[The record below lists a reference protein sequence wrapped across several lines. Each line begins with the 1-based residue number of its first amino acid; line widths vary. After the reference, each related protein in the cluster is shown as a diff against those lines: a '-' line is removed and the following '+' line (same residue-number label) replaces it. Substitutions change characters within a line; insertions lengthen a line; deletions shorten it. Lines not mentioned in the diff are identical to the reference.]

1 MKILYIAYASSP
13 YGGSEEAVGWNLPLA
28 MSQNIDNDVHLITKI
43 EQKEAIEDYSSKHPE
58 LRLHVYYCDIPSF
71 YKKVY
76 KGYLY
81 PGRHGI
87 WLKRVAP
94 IVHDLD
100 GRYHFD
106 VIHQIAPVEF
116 RSLIELGKT
125 DAVKVSGP
133 QGGAEYAP
141 KPLKKYLRPAAL
153 FEMIRR
159 CSNWLIIHKPS
170 FRKAYRSFDMHLF
183 ANKESRQYFIDHG
196 IDASNDIV
204 KTEVGCWPEAWRE
217 HQRTDHEVPH
227 ILYVGRYIP
236 RKGVE
241 LLLDACA
248 VLKEQGFTKYEL
260 RMCGWGHLKQKLR
273 DEVAQRDLMNNV
285 TVLGKIPYTEM
296 AEQYAWA
303 DFFVMPSVREATG
316 VVLAEAMQNGLGVVT
331 FNQAG
336 ATIALNDKVCN
347 YVKTRDGAKGFAQA
361 MREWSEHPEM
371 RPDMQNIKAC
381 FESLTW
387 SRRAEYYM
395 RLYEKLIN
403 GKHEEKA

>member
-28 MSQNIDNDVHLITKI
+28 MSQNLDNDVHLITKI

-58 LRLHVYYCDIPSF
+58 LRLHVYYCDIPSL

-81 PGRHGI
+81 PGRHDI

-94 IVHDLD
+94 MVHDLD

-116 RSLIELGKT
+116 RSLINLGKT
-125 DAVKVSGP
+125 DAVKISGP

-141 KPLKKYLRPAAL
+141 KPLDRYLRSVAL
-153 FEMIRR
+153 FEAVRR
-159 CSNWLIIHKPS
+159 CSNWIIIHKPS

-183 ANKESRQYFIDHG
+183 ANEESKQYFIDHG
-196 IDASNDIV
+196 IDARNDIV
-204 KTEVGCWPEAWRE
+204 KTEVGCWHEAWKD
-217 HQRTDHEVPH
+217 HQRESHAIPH
-227 ILYVGRYIP
+227 VLYVGRYIP

-241 LLLDACA
+241 LLLDACTL
-248 VLKEQGFTKYEL
+248 LKDQGFTKYEL
-260 RMCGWGHLKQKLR
+260 RMCGWGHLEQKLR
-273 DEVAQRDLMNNV
+273 DEVAQRGLDNV

-331 FNQAG
+331 FNQGGARVALNSKVCRYVDPQAG
-336 ATIALNDKVCN
+336 AQ
-347 YVKTRDGAKGFAQA
+347 GFADA
-361 MREWSEHPEM
+361 MHEWAEKPELK
-371 RPDMQNIKAC
+371 PKKHDIEEC
-381 FESLTW
+381 FKSLTW
-387 SRRAEYYM
+387 ECRAYYYM
-395 RLYEKLIN
+395 SLYRKFL
-403 GKHEEKA
+403 

>member
-28 MSQNIDNDVHLITKI
+28 MSQNLDNDVHLITKI

-94 IVHDLD
+94 MVHDLD

-116 RSLIELGKT
+116 RSLINLGKT
-125 DAVKVSGP
+125 DAVKISGP

-141 KPLKKYLRPAAL
+141 KPLDRYLRSVAL
-153 FEMIRR
+153 FEAVRR
-159 CSNWLIIHKPS
+159 CSNWIIIHKPS

-183 ANKESRQYFIDHG
+183 ANEESKQYFIDMVLMPG
-196 IDASNDIV
+196 MTSLKPKWD
-204 KTEVGCWPEAWRE
+204 VGEAWKD
-217 HQRTDHEVPH
+217 HQRESHAIPH
-227 ILYVGRYIP
+227 VLYVGRYIP

-241 LLLDACA
+241 LLLDACTL
-248 VLKEQGFTKYEL
+248 LKDQGFTKYEL
-260 RMCGWGHLKQKLR
+260 RMCGWGHLEQKLR
-273 DEVAQRDLMNNV
+273 DEVAQRGLDNV

-361 MREWSEHPEM
+361 MREWSEHP
-371 RPDMQNIKAC
+371 RNA
-381 FESLTW
+381 
-387 SRRAEYYM
+387 SRYG
-395 RLYEKLIN
+395 RLS
-403 GKHEEKA
+403 KHALKV